1 MISLDFFNEET
12 KLEYLKTI
20 EDDASR
26 QAIGYILANATDTE
40 RLLKRDL
47 YTFSLDEIGG
57 IIKSSNPLN
66 LRVAERTSYIIS
78 KYITWAMRNG
88 HYSSNLHP
96 IDGIGKDW
104 LEDYVADKEL
114 FVSEERLIEI
124 EDELENYQDKV
135 AIRLPFEGIMG
146 SDLSEVLNLK
156 AEDVFD
162 GGTLK
167 LEDSKKGKRKAQV
180 SDRAVSFIKGA
191 LAESSYKKWSTSEDK
206 KMLTD
211 YEVLV
216 DNDYVLRG
224 LRRKKGED
232 KNQPQGYQVVYRRIK
247 TIMEKEKLNYITAK
261 QLQRSGMLAMAA
273 KLIRERGKFTMQ
285 ERNEICEKYNVS
297 QIKNGEYLYYNFVSI
312 NFINEKNLKKYYNI
326 DLNKVSSK

>member
-1 MISLDFFNEET
+1 MISLDFYN
-12 KLEYLKTI
+12 KDIKDRYLETI
-20 EDDASR
+20 EEVSR
-26 QAIGYILANATDTE
+26 ETIGYILYKATPLE
-40 RLLKRDL
+40 KLLKRDL
-47 YTFSLDEIGG
+47 YTFSLEEIG
-57 IIKSSNPLN
+57 SVMSHSNPLN
-66 LRVAERTSYIIS
+66 NRVAERTALILN
-78 KYITWAMRNG
+78 KYIQWALETGYYTTNMHPMR
-88 HYSSNLHP
+88 
-96 IDGIGKDW
+96 GIKKNWAHDFVAEKD
-104 LEDYVADKEL
+104 L
-114 FVSEERLIEI
+114 FVSEERLIKI
-124 EDELENYQDKV
+124 EDDLENYQDKV

-162 GGTLK
+162 GGILK
-167 LEDSKKGKRKAQV
+167 LEDSKKGNREAQV
-180 SDRAVSFIKGA
+180 SDRAISFIKGA

-247 TIMEKEKLNYITAK
+247 TIMEKENLNYITAK

-273 KLIRERGKFTMQ
+273 RLIKERGKYTVQ
-285 ERNEICEKYNVS
+285 ERDEICEKYNVS
-297 QIKNGEYLYYNFVSI
+297 HIQNGNYYYYNYVSI

-326 DLNKVSSK
+326 DLNTVSSK